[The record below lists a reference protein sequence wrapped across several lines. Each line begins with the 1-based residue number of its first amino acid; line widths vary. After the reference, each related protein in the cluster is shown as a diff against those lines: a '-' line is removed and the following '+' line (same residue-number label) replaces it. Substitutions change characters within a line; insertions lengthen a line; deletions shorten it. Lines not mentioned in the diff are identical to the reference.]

1 MLLTEKDKYEVCL
14 NCKYWVN
21 EVGYCLDY
29 ERGTKCEIR
38 FDKKG
43 NRKKKICI
51 ISTEKEKINQ

>member
-43 NRKKKICI
+43 NRKKKYVL
-51 ISTEKEKINQ
+51 SQQKKKK